1 MLYSTDTLEELPI
14 DEITKDPTF
23 IERIVTEFNWE
34 NLSRQLVVIGIRVL
48 FTLLVFFIIHLIAK
62 WLIDKVLK
70 NYLKKK
76 SRRKNRQETI
86 FRITKNIYHV
96 IFYFFLIYTT
106 LDILKFP
113 VGSLLA
119 SAGVVGLALSLGAQG
134 FVADLVNG
142 MTILTENQLDIGDT
156 VIIEDLMGTVMNI
169 NLRTTQIKG
178 FDGTIHYIPNREI
191 LIISNLS
198 KGDMRA
204 MIEVNLFHDTD
215 LEQVRSIVDEV
226 NERLMPE
233 HPEITVPP
241 KEILFVSNLKGQL
254 ALRVVMYTKP
264 GAQWG
269 VTNKFF
275 ETYIQTLSKANI
287 DLPYGEFDIDLE
299 R

>member
-96 IFYFFLIYTT
+96 IFYFFLIYTI